1 MKSTSLTLLFY
12 TIGVYARNTFG
23 ASCRHGE
30 YLSKAEECCPM
41 CNIGLVVLRDC
52 TGDYSTTCA
61 PCTKG
66 TFMNVPNG
74 VNSCF
79 QCKTCDRG
87 LYILQNCSTIKDTVC
102 EVLDGYYCVQHS
114 DGECSLAMKHSV
126 RCFKWNDCSLNN
138 EIVDEE
144 GTSITDV
151 KCKRLRKRF
160 GLIAAF
166 LISAVPLLLLSSYW
180 MHRGDTNRELRV
192 PTESSQFRYRP
203 RKRDCRLNDW
213 CDAYWL
219 PFQAYLKTFK
229 VCHLS
234 VHDPIIV
241 VCGRVHV
248 ALREVVFRIGVTL
261 LLGTGCLS
269 LQSVYTL
276 MEHPHICSSLF
287 FG

>member
-1 MKSTSLTLLFY
+1 MKSTFLPLHLY
-12 TIGVYARNTFG
+12 IIGVYARNTFG

-41 CNIGLVVLRDC
+41 CNIGLVVLGDC

-66 TFMNVPNG
+66 TFMNVRNRLT
-74 VNSCF
+74 SCF
-79 QCKTCDRG
+79 LCKTCDRG

-114 DGECSLAMKHSV
+114 DGECSLAMKHSECKPGEQIKTLGTKSSDTVCEACPSGFYSPKGV

-180 MHRGDTNRELRV
+180 MHRGDTNRELKAMKSK
-192 PTESSQFRYRP
+192 EICRP
-203 RKRDCRLNDW
+203 QRQNCV
-213 CDAYWL
+213 
-219 PFQAYLKTFK
+219 QAL
-229 VCHLS
+229 
-234 VHDPIIV
+234 I
-241 VCGRVHV
+241 
-248 ALREVVFRIGVTL
+248 
-261 LLGTGCLS
+261 
-269 LQSVYTL
+269 
-276 MEHPHICSSLF
+276 
-287 FG
+287 